1 MMNATVIQVF
11 LSWSGGNS
19 RKVAQ
24 ALYEWLPE
32 AHHYI
37 RPWIST
43 EEISKGSDWNKS
55 VQRAIKRSDFAI
67 ICVTPKSLAKPWLLF
82 EAGALSQRGKVCS
95 YLLSVK
101 PSELTE
107 SPLWLFQL
115 TQAKKKDTF
124 RLLMTINNS
133 LGENS
138 LEEKT
143 LKRNFERVWP
153 ELRIRLKEIS

>member
-1 MMNATVIQVF
+1 MSATVIQVF
-11 LSWSGGNS
+11 LSWSGGKS

-24 ALYEWLPE
+24 ALYKWLPE

-43 EEISKGSDWNKS
+43 EEIHKGSDWSKS
-55 VQRAIKRSDFAI
+55 VQRAIKRADFAI
-67 ICVTPKSLAKPWLLF
+67 VCVTPMSLAKPWLLF

-95 YLLSVK
+95 YLLNVK

-107 SPLWLFQL
+107 SPLGLFQL
-115 TQAKKKDTF
+115 TQAKKKDTL
-124 RLLMTINNS
+124 RLLMTINES
-133 LGENS
+133 LGQNS

-143 LKRNFERVWP
+143 LRRNFERVWP
-153 ELRIRLKEIS
+153 ELRVRLKGLS